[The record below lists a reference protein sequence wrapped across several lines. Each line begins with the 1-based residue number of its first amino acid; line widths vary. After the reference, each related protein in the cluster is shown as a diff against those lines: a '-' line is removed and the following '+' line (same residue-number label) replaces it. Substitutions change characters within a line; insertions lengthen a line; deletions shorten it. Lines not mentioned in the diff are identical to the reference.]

1 MLRLSSVCI
10 VKWSHPAARA
20 GSFTLPL
27 PVRRGF
33 RSPAALEALEAHI
46 GEEERGQKKPQLVLY
61 NYPSFGG
68 AFAALFAHLYHS
80 ALNLPCLV
88 LPFSSVDPLRV
99 ADLRFGDIRTCYML
113 DFVGPKNFAV
123 ELAKIIP
130 RVIAFDH
137 RLCTLSRISN
147 MGKCPSNLELR
158 IDTRKSTAR
167 ASLDY
172 FSEKLTEEKS
182 SKKFDL
188 MLELCLNQVPR
199 FLSKSSKPSNE
210 ILAAS
215 RRLPRLGGKSRGCLP
230 LHATCALQVDV
241 RRHHGSKF
249 SSIPARYMSV

>member
-10 VKWSHPAARA
+10 VKWSNPAAGA
-20 GSFTLPL
+20 GSFALPS

-99 ADLRFGDIRTCYML
+99 ADLRFGDIQTCYML
-113 DFVGPKNFAV
+113 DFVGPKNFAI

-158 IDTRKSTAR
+158 VDTRKSSAR

-182 SKKFDL
+182 SKKVNVVDKQSKL
-188 MLELCLNQVPR
+188 NPPPSLCIALGDSRVMPA
-199 FLSKSSKPSNE
+199 SN
-210 ILAAS
+210 
-215 RRLPRLGGKSRGCLP
+215 RG
-230 LHATCALQVDV
+230 
-241 RRHHGSKF
+241 SN
-249 SSIPARYMSV
+249 S